1 MWALNKQYKLLIEKQ
16 NVFVSSFSNIIVM
29 AKNIKLLHHLQVLTM
44 IESAGSKSDI
54 LTAK

>member
-1 MWALNKQYKLLIEKQ
+1 
-16 NVFVSSFSNIIVM
+16 M